1 MAANAVMDLAQT
13 IRIHA
18 HYHHKKVIETNKFN
32 IQLLDLG
39 QSVTQFLFVDVVVP
53 TFWGLCHWLHMMTKC
68 CSSTIH
74 CHLPTTKC
82 CLLTTKCC
90 LATSTQCLPTTQWCL
105 PTSDAYQPLSDVYQH
120 VLPTNY
126 SLLLTNHCDKAAYCQ
141 HSTDGEQGLMVFSQK
156 VRRAR

>member
-53 TFWGLCHWLHMMTKC
+53 TF
-68 CSSTIH
+68 
-74 CHLPTTKC
+74 
-82 CLLTTKCC
+82 
-90 LATSTQCLPTTQWCL
+90 
-105 PTSDAYQPLSDVYQH
+105 
-120 VLPTNY
+120 
-126 SLLLTNHCDKAAYCQ
+126 
-141 HSTDGEQGLMVFSQK
+141 
-156 VRRAR
+156 